1 MRSRKTGQRVKKLL
15 LFLLVAIFFSSMS
28 GRCTAEEVSWEEAW
42 RIITDKSP
50 SLKATLYAVEVAK
63 ASLKLA
69 GAGKRISADL
79 AVTEAMLEGASDS
92 FVGGITLSYS
102 LNLAGKEELE
112 IASARIAYEE
122 ALLAY
127 RISQLQLFRNASFA
141 YWNAVAANAALRAAE
156 EEIKKREAFLKDAKL
171 RYEQGVVPQLDV
183 LRAESALAEAKASYA
198 SKRAIR
204 ENYYAMLK
212 GLAGW
217 TDIEPLK
224 EAFEKV
230 EVPIRE
236 QAPNYSGVVER
247 HPSVALQ
254 SLKVAR
260 NEILVKLAKSGM
272 APKVSISGTRNL
284 FKEGSSSASSSVEDR
299 WSAQATLSIPLS
311 DGGKTKWSVSQAKAQ
326 LNIARAELGKEKAAV
341 MEELFSAWE
350 DYRSALEDFASS
362 KKRLELV
369 AREREISVL
378 RYNEGL
384 SSQLDVLDAQSRYAD
399 SLANYINA
407 KKKVLVS
414 YSRLDA
420 AEGRLP

>member
-1 MRSRKTGQRVKKLL
+1 LRSRKAGHESKKLL
-15 LFLLVAIFFSSMS
+15 SFLLALIFFSFMAGS
-28 GRCTAEEVSWEEAW
+28 CTAKEMTWEEAW
-42 RIITDKSP
+42 RTIIDKSP
-50 SLKATLYAVEVAK
+50 SLKAALYAIEVAE

-69 GAGKRISADL
+69 GAGKRINADL
-79 AVTEAMLEGASDS
+79 AVTETMVEGASDS
-92 FVGGITLSYS
+92 LVGGITLSYS
-102 LNLAGKEELE
+102 VNLAGKENLE
-112 IASARIAYEE
+112 IVSARAAYEE
-122 ALLAY
+122 ALLSY
-127 RISQLQLFRNASFA
+127 RISRLQLFRNASFA
-141 YWNAVAANAALRAAE
+141 YWNAAAADAALRAAE

-198 SKRAIR
+198 SKRALR

-236 QAPNYSGVVER
+236 QVPNYSEVAES
-247 HPSVALQ
+247 HPSVLLQ
-254 SLKVAR
+254 SLEVAR
-260 NEILVKLAKSGM
+260 NEILVKLAKAGM
-272 APKVSISGTRNL
+272 APRVSISGTRNL
-284 FKEGSSSASSSVEDR
+284 FKEGSSSASSYAEDR
-299 WSAQATLSIPLS
+299 WNAQATLTIPLS
-311 DGGKTKWSVSQAKAQ
+311 DGGKTKWSVNQAKAK
-326 LNIARAELGKEKAAV
+326 LNIVRAELGKEKASV

-350 DYRSALEDFASS
+350 DYKSALEDFASS

-369 AREREISVL
+369 ARERDISVL

-399 SLANYINA
+399 SLANYIDA
-407 KKKVLVS
+407 KKRVLVS
-414 YSRLDA
+414 YSRLEA